1 MSRQGINLFAR
12 DNPPRGYNTTTELWR
27 IRGIGLT
34 PDPDHITLKCNTS
47 FKLFY
52 PKKSPRGKS
61 WKPLSHL
68 KKFPIK
74 LNVGLTTFNK
84 FHHIIADA
92 CNAKVKNAGV
102 LITNALASGAPK
114 LAWHVWHVPAIA
126 EEQGVLPPLDGHHV
140 ELGKDRTEASLE
152 LTMDNPGA
160 NKKLAQAE
168 IDVQDHVLTKE
179 AAKDAAAK
187 RKATGDDSSVEVVT
201 ASDFSPLNVHM
212 RKLFE
217 LHEPNKNYHPTIP
230 VFRDSTDPDQ
240 YLLLTTAVCQEWAHA
255 LRGKVDGVGWFN
267 PPAKFKML
275 KLSSKKRKTGD
286 SSNTVGPPIVPDF
299 NLVRKY
305 VKFVNLDPAKRE
317 NVLKTLAN
325 NETDHTRLFESK
337 SITDECM
344 RRWGLADGTIA
355 HLKDNVNQYFDHLG
369 SK

>member
-1 MSRQGINLFAR
+1 MSFIHCSGRQPSLSHSLRLASISYQECPVKVSIFLRGTIHHGVTI
-12 DNPPRGYNTTTELWR
+12 PRLNSGGS
-27 IRGIGLT
+27 GIGLT
-34 PDPDHITLKCNTS
+34 PDPDHI
-47 FKLFY
+47 
-52 PKKSPRGKS
+52 SPRGKS

-126 EEQGVLPPLDGHHV
+126 EEFMKKTIIKSKTSVLPPLDGHH
-140 ELGKDRTEASLE
+140 S
-152 LTMDNPGA
+152 
-160 NKKLAQAE
+160 QAE
-168 IDVQDHVLTKE
+168 IDVQDHVLTTE

-299 NLVRKY
+299 N
-305 VKFVNLDPAKRE
+305 
-317 NVLKTLAN
+317 
-325 NETDHTRLFESK
+325 
-337 SITDECM
+337 
-344 RRWGLADGTIA
+344 
-355 HLKDNVNQYFDHLG
+355 
-369 SK
+369 

>member
-126 EEQGVLPPLDGHHV
+126 EEF
-140 ELGKDRTEASLE
+140 
-152 LTMDNPGA
+152 M
-160 NKKLAQAE
+160 KKT
-168 IDVQDHVLTKE
+168 IIKSKT
-179 AAKDAAAK
+179 
-187 RKATGDDSSVEVVT
+187 RRPTATGWTPS
-201 ASDFSPLNVHM
+201 LNSA
-212 RKLFE
+212 R
-217 LHEPNKNYHPTIP
+217 
-230 VFRDSTDPDQ
+230 
-240 YLLLTTAVCQEWAHA
+240 
-255 LRGKVDGVGWFN
+255 
-267 PPAKFKML
+267 
-275 KLSSKKRKTGD
+275 
-286 SSNTVGPPIVPDF
+286 IVPRP
-299 NLVRKY
+299 V
-305 VKFVNLDPAKRE
+305 
-317 NVLKTLAN
+317 
-325 NETDHTRLFESK
+325 
-337 SITDECM
+337 
-344 RRWGLADGTIA
+344 
-355 HLKDNVNQYFDHLG
+355 
-369 SK
+369 

>member
-92 CNAKVKNAGV
+92 CNAKRSSQTSLACLACPSDSRRVHEKNDYQ
-102 LITNALASGAPK
+102 IKDKASYRH
-114 LAWHVWHVPAIA
+114 WMDTI
-126 EEQGVLPPLDGHHV
+126 V

-168 IDVQDHVLTKE
+168 IDVQDHVLTTE

-355 HLKDNVNQYFDHLG
+355 HLKDNVNRYFDHLG